1 MRGNLLIRDIEQERQ
16 CAVLRFL
23 HGEDPGSICAS
34 LGRSTRWLYKWI
46 NRYTPSNASWSKS
59 QSRRPYSNPSRTPAQ
74 VEEITKKIRLYLYF
88 QGLFCGAQAIHR
100 ELKQLHI
107 RPRPSLS
114 TINRILRRHELMGPG
129 TEHYEPNG
137 RLYPGLPAEKPNQ
150 VHQADLV
157 GPHRLK
163 GPISFYSLNV
173 VDVNTG
179 RCGVQP
185 LFSSSVQSVI
195 NGLWAIWTRV
205 GIPRNIQLDNET
217 LFCGNQTHP
226 RGMGPLIRLCV
237 HNGVEPWL
245 IPTDEPW
252 RNGIVKMLNIH
263 YQQKFLDQ
271 IMITTEHKLRK
282 ASLNFEH
289 NHNRSYR
296 YSKQRGQTPLKT
308 LAGICTKLTF
318 PTQDQAPS
326 YPLKRL
332 ESGRYHI
339 IRYIRNDLSLTIFG
353 ERFAAPPET
362 QYEYVVATIDVKE
375 QKLKLFMDNKQLEE
389 YDYQL
394 S

>member
-1 MRGNLLIRDIEQERQ
+1 
-16 CAVLRFL
+16 
-23 HGEDPGSICAS
+23 
-34 LGRSTRWLYKWI
+34 
-46 NRYTPSNASWSKS
+46 
-59 QSRRPYSNPSRTPAQ
+59 
-74 VEEITKKIRLYLYF
+74 
-88 QGLFCGAQAIHR
+88 
-100 ELKQLHI
+100 
-107 RPRPSLS
+107 
-114 TINRILRRHELMGPG
+114 
-129 TEHYEPNG
+129 
-137 RLYPGLPAEKPNQ
+137 
-150 VHQADLV
+150 
-157 GPHRLK
+157 
-163 GPISFYSLNV
+163 
-173 VDVNTG
+173 
-179 RCGVQP
+179 
-185 LFSSSVQSVI
+185 
-195 NGLWAIWTRV
+195 
-205 GIPRNIQLDNET
+205 
-217 LFCGNQTHP
+217 
-226 RGMGPLIRLCV
+226 
-237 HNGVEPWL
+237 
-245 IPTDEPW
+245 
-252 RNGIVKMLNIH
+252 MLNIH